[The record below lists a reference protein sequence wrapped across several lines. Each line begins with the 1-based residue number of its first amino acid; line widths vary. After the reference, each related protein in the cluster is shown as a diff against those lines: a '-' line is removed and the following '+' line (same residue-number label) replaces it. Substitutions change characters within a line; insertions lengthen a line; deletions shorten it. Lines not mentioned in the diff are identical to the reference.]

1 MCFSATASFVASG
14 GLVVVGIETLR
25 LANKKQRVVA
35 AIPLIFAV
43 HQGLEGVQWLALD
56 DGDVNTCAAYG
67 FISIALILWPIY
79 LPLVIYSID
88 KKRRNVL
95 KWTLGIGIAIAAYY
109 AVLLLTQSLEVH
121 VVGHSIYYKLN
132 MLYGPVTGIIY
143 LVATGGSMLLSGHRA
158 IRLFGVSAFAS
169 VMVAALFF
177 VQTFASVWCFFAAVL
192 SSFIYIYIRKENK
205 RKRR

>member
-67 FISIALILWPIY
+67 FISIALILWP
-79 LPLVIYSID
+79 
-88 KKRRNVL
+88 
-95 KWTLGIGIAIAAYY
+95 
-109 AVLLLTQSLEVH
+109 
-121 VVGHSIYYKLN
+121 
-132 MLYGPVTGIIY
+132 
-143 LVATGGSMLLSGHRA
+143 
-158 IRLFGVSAFAS
+158 
-169 VMVAALFF
+169 
-177 VQTFASVWCFFAAVL
+177 
-192 SSFIYIYIRKENK
+192 FIYRW
-205 RKRR
+205 